1 MNYAWMSLKRFDKKG
16 DSANKRK
23 DPQLLEKKKNICRQE
38 RKAKDELKGNGQVK
52 FLNGYKETMMQV
64 RRKKGRKRWPEK
76 KEQTHHTARKKE

>member
-23 DPQLLEKKKNICRQE
+23 VPQLLEKKKYICRQE

-52 FLNGYKETMMQV
+52 FLNDYKETMMQYEV
-64 RRKKGRKRWPEK
+64 RLHAYVDWINKTCVHE
-76 KEQTHHTARKKE
+76 